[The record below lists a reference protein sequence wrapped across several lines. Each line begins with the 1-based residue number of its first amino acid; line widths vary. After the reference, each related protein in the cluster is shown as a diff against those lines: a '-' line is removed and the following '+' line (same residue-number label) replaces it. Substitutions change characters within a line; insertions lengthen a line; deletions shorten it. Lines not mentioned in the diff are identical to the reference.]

1 MDGQNGKQPFVGSG
15 MMDWTKVASTIGG
28 TAPLLAGLVGGPV
41 GLGVTAAATIL
52 SHVLGT
58 SNDPQ
63 SIETALQDPAA
74 LDKVRQAESA
84 NAVQLQQLAVT
95 AAQAQLTHEIEMAHV
110 EAGDRA
116 DARSMGVAT
125 KDWVPK
131 ALAMAVTAG
140 FFGILLMMTLRS
152 LPDQNRDLVNV
163 ILGSLGTAW
172 VSIIGY
178 YFGTSAGSARKTE
191 LLAKPSVPIT
201 PDSAIS
207 LREPVPAPMQS
218 GPSGGGIA
226 HSELFPPL
234 FPGAQGPSYAGGS

>member
-1 MDGQNGKQPFVGSG
+1 
-15 MMDWTKVASTIGG
+15 MDWSKVASTIGG

-63 SIETALQDPAA
+63 SIEAALQDPVA
-74 LDKVRQAESA
+74 LDKVRQAENA

-95 AAQAQLTHEIEMAHV
+95 AAQAQLTHEIELARV

-116 DARSMGVAT
+116 NARSMGIST

-131 ALAMAVTAG
+131 ALAMLVTGG
-140 FFGILLMMTLRS
+140 FFGILLLMTLRS
-152 LPDQNRDLVNV
+152 LPEQNRDLVNIV
-163 ILGSLGTAW
+163 LGSLGTAW

-207 LREPVPAPMQS
+207 LREPVPVPVQS
-218 GPSGGGIA
+218 SASGGGIT
-226 HSELFPPL
+226 HTELFPPL
-234 FPGAQGPSYAGGS
+234 FPGAQGPIYAGGS